1 MALVLWR
8 RSWEA
13 KICERASISGF
24 SRGSNKWVDVD
35 GKSAQ
40 GSDLRLAQNAN
51 AIRAQGWG

>member
-13 KICERASISGF
+13 KIRERASTSDISC
-24 SRGSNKWVDVD
+24 GSNQWVDVD

-40 GSDLRLAQNAN
+40 VSGLRLAQNAN
-51 AIRAQGWG
+51 AFRAQGWG